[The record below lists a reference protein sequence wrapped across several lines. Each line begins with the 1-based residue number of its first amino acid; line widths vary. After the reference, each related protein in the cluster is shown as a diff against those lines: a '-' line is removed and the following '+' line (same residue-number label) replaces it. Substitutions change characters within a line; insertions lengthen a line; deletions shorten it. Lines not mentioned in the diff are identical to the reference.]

1 MLEILCA
8 SFEFES
14 ISIRDQ
20 DWDTLEDLNSQVL
33 FKQDEDKLN
42 TYASKANL
50 LLQAH
55 FSRIDLTADL
65 TIDQKLVI
73 EKSLKLVQALVDV
86 AHQNEL
92 YQ

>member
-1 MLEILCA
+1 M
-8 SFEFES
+8 
-14 ISIRDQ
+14 
-20 DWDTLEDLNSQVL
+20 
-33 FKQDEDKLN
+33 
-42 TYASKANL
+42 KANL

-55 FSRIDLTADL
+55 FSRIDLTAEL

-73 EKSLKLVQALVDV
+73 EKALKLVQALVDV